1 MSHPHPPGLADV
13 QIVVLS
19 GPSGSGKT
27 TVVQH
32 LLEISP
38 IKLVKAISATTRP
51 PRKGEVEGHDYYF
64 LTPAQFHELRERQQ
78 FVECCEVHGTG
89 NWYGTLKSELQRA
102 VSEGGWALLEIDVQG
117 ARRILEQ
124 YPDALTIFLRTSSI
138 DEYERRLR
146 SRGTESEA
154 SIERRVANAREE
166 LESADTY
173 QYQVINDDLSQAVR
187 DIADILSKREAEI
200 HAR

>member
-1 MSHPHPPGLADV
+1 V

-27 TVVQH
+27 TVVQR
-32 LLEISP
+32 LLEAAP
-38 IKLVKAISATTRP
+38 VKLIKAVSATTRA
-51 PRKGEVEGHDYYF
+51 PRKGEVAGEDYYF
-64 LTPAQFHELRERQQ
+64 LTPDEFQRLREQQQ
-78 FVECCEVHGTG
+78 FVESFEVHGTG
-89 NWYGTLKSELQRA
+89 NWYGTLRSELERA
-102 VSEGGWALLEIDVQG
+102 RDEGAWALLEIDVQG

-146 SRGTESEA
+146 GRGTENEA
-154 SIERRVANAREE
+154 AIQRRVANAREE
-166 LESADTY
+166 LTHADFY
-173 QYQVINDDLSQAVR
+173 QYQVINDDLSHAVR
-187 DIADILSKREAEI
+187 QMAHILSKREAEI

>member
-1 MSHPHPPGLADV
+1 V

>member
-1 MSHPHPPGLADV
+1 
-13 QIVVLS
+13 
-19 GPSGSGKT
+19 
-27 TVVQH
+27 
-32 LLEISP
+32 
-38 IKLVKAISATTRP
+38 
-51 PRKGEVEGHDYYF
+51 
-64 LTPAQFHELRERQQ
+64 
-78 FVECCEVHGTG
+78 VHGTG